1 MTAPSFRSL
10 AALALIPLVLMAAS
24 PLPAGAQATVVKLAT
39 LVPEGSV
46 WDKALRDM
54 GAEWTTATQG
64 RISLRVYGRRRG
76 R

>member
-10 AALALIPLVLMAAS
+10 AAIALIPLVLMAAS
-24 PLPAGAQATVVKLAT
+24 PSPAAAQASVVKLAT

-54 GAEWTTATQG
+54 GAEWSTATQG
-64 RISLRVYGRRRG
+64 RVSLRVYPG
-76 R
+76 